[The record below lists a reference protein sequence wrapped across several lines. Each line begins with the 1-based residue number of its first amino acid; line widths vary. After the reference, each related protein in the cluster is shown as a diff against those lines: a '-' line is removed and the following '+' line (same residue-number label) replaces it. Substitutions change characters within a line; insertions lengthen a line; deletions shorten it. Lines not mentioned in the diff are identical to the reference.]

1 MLSFIENLPSEFEFE
16 LSDGQIVTGELDLTF
31 DNIIQMFATHQN
43 DELSDRGKLLASLF
57 LLTGDTCEDLEL
69 EDQVNLLAYL
79 IKEYVVQAKPVQEA
93 VSKIENDEDPKQ
105 YYSLVEDSD
114 YIYASFLQDYRI
126 DLFEKR
132 GKMHWLAFKALLSG
146 LRDDTKFKQVL
157 QIRMWKPDDNTT
169 SDQKRD
175 MEKLQRYYAL
185 EISQEELE
193 FLAMTD
199 EEKHEYAIKKWEEE
213 QEKAKRGEVM

>member
-1 MLSFIENLPSEFEFE
+1 MLSFIEELPNKFEFE
-16 LSDGQIVTGELDLTF
+16 LSDGRWIGGSVDLAF
-31 DNIIQMFATHQN
+31 DNVIQMFAVHQ
-43 DELSDRGKLLASLF
+43 DKELSDRGKLSASLF
-57 LLTGDTCEDLEL
+57 LLIGDTCESLEL
-69 EDQVNLLAYL
+69 EDQVDLLAYL
-79 IKEYVVQAKPVQEA
+79 IKEYVVQTKPIQEA
-93 VSKIENDEDPKQ
+93 VSKIEKDEDPKQ

-126 DLFEKR
+126 DLMEQR
-132 GKMHWLAFKALLSG
+132 RKMHWSAFKALLSG

-157 QIRMWKPDDNTT
+157 QIRMWKPDDTT
-169 SDQKRD
+169 TADQKRD

-199 EEKHEYAIKKWEEE
+199 EEKHQYALEKWAEE
-213 QEKAKRGEVM
+213 QANQQKG